1 MFRRPGGV
9 RVLRRIVIEDV
20 IMDSERFDGLV
31 LALGHGASRRGA
43 LGLLAGVVGLGLED
57 VAAKGK
63 HGHSK
68 HARQEKHGK
77 QQGGRTGRR
86 AKLRATD

>member
-1 MFRRPGGV
+1 M
-9 RVLRRIVIEDV
+9 E
-20 IMDSERFDGLV
+20 SERFDGLV
-31 LALGHGASRRGA
+31 RALGHGASRRAA
-43 LGLLAGVVGLGLED
+43 LGLLAGVVGLGLEE

-77 QQGGRTGRR
+77 QRGEGPGEEQSYARRTDQGHALPQAGH
-86 AKLRATD
+86 A